1 MAKGWFLHIHTCTS
15 TCDLHVHVLTGPE
28 GCPADVVTGH
38 PQTFGLEMEVLQ
50 SLEQYLCALPEPLIS
65 THLYSLHMAVNSE

>member
-1 MAKGWFLHIHTCTS
+1 MYIACMLS
-15 TCDLHVHVLTGPE
+15 TCHLHVHVLIGPE
-28 GCPADVVTGH
+28 GCPSDVVTGQ

-65 THLYSLHMAVNSE
+65 THLYSLHMAVNSEYT